1 MSVIVNWKNIWT
13 AKLQVRCCL
22 TLVLWYELCSV
33 LKTLLWLWTAE
44 QQCSAFTL
52 MYAQVQY
59 RIVLPCSFTGT
70 SISFLIT
77 LHNIHFIT
85 YFWEYRFYNGH
96 SLINLL
102 IYWLMFNANLSC
114 IMISNVVRNSHM
126 SIYIYTYSILFGAW

>member
-1 MSVIVNWKNIWT
+1 VLFNTRFIVWDM
-13 AKLQVRCCL
+13 
-22 TLVLWYELCSV
+22 
-33 LKTLLWLWTAE
+33 LLWLWTAE

-59 RIVLPCSFTGT
+59 RIVLPCSFT

-114 IMISNVVRNSHM
+114 IMISNVVRNSHV
-126 SIYIYTYSILFGAW
+126 SIYIHIQSYLGHDNHDDWLFLIYCKKIIISWNRSV